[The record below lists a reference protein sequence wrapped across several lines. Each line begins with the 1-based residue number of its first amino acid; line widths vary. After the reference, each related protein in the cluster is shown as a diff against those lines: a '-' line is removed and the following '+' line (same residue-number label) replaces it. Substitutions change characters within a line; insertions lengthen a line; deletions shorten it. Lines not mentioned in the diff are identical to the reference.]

1 MSIAIDW
8 QSLHLLRPWWLL
20 ALLPAVW
27 LTWRSWRIQNSQSDW
42 SNVVDAALLPHLL
55 DNDQSPRR
63 RYWPLLLL
71 TAWIIATL
79 AISGPA
85 WKKQPQPLYMQASAL
100 VILLDL
106 SRSMDANDITPSRL
120 THARHKIL
128 DILAQRK
135 EGQTGLVVYTDHAYV
150 VSPLTD
156 DNRTI
161 ANLVPALSS
170 DIMPSQG
177 SRLSVAIQRANK
189 LLDDAGFQAAQ
200 LLVISDGVSDEHAY
214 TLAQQL
220 AEKSRTLSVLAVGNR
235 QGSPIPLESGG
246 FLKDN
251 HGAIVIS
258 KADHPSLQRLAAAGA
273 GRYAP
278 LRYDESDLE
287 ILFPTTQQPLNAGRE
302 SEQQQ
307 SQQQWRDEGVWL
319 LFPLLIIGAFSF
331 RRGWL
336 FSVLFCA
343 LLLPPQVS
351 YALEWNNLWQSR
363 DQQAAKAMQQQ
374 QFPQAAEQFDDPLWR
389 ATALYR
395 AGEYSQAAALFGQQN
410 SADSLYNRG
419 NALAKSGN
427 FPEAIKAYEAALK
440 QNPDHQDS
448 QFNLQLLQ
456 SLMEQQQQQDQ
467 PSNSDQQD
475 DQGEQQA
482 GESTQQGEQGEPQ
495 SQPGDASGESSGE
508 PQPPE
513 SATEQPPS
521 ESAQNS
527 AEQQDVSEQS
537 EASEQPQQSETET
550 AESDQPHS
558 EASPQSELETEGEEH
573 AQYLQQWLRRIPDDP
588 GGLLRRKF
596 EQQHQQQQPQQPE
609 NHQPW

>member
-1 MSIAIDW
+1 MSLAIDW

-20 ALLPAVW
+20 ALLPALW
-27 LTWRSWRIQNSQSDW
+27 LTWRSWRAQNSQSDW
-42 SNVVDAALLPHLL
+42 SKVVDAELLPHLL
-55 DNDQSPRR
+55 DNNPTSRR

-85 WKKQPQPLYMQASAL
+85 WKKQPQPLYLQESAL

-128 DILAQRK
+128 DILAQRQ

-214 TLAQQL
+214 TLAKQL
-220 AEKSRTLSVLAVGNR
+220 AAKQRTLSVLAIGNR
-235 QGSPIPLESGG
+235 QGSPIPLPSGG
-246 FLKDN
+246 FLKDSQ
-251 HGAIVIS
+251 GAIVIS

-273 GRYAP
+273 GRYSP
-278 LRYDESDLE
+278 LRYDDSDLKT
-287 ILFPTTQQPLNAGRE
+287 LFPANQQPLDAGHE
-302 SEQQQ
+302 SEQQT
-307 SQQQWRDEGVWL
+307 QQQWRDEGVWL
-319 LFPLLIIGAFSF
+319 LLPLLIIGALAF

-343 LLLPPQVS
+343 LLMPPQMS
-351 YALEWNNLWQSR
+351 YAQEWDSLWQSR

-374 QFPQAAEQFDDPLWR
+374 QFQQAAEQFDDPLWR

-395 AGEYSQAAALFGQQN
+395 AGDYQQAAELFGQYN
-410 SADSLYNRG
+410 SADSHYNQG
-419 NALAKSGN
+419 NALAKAGKLS
-427 FPEAIKAYEAALK
+427 EAIKAYEAALK
-440 QNPDHQDS
+440 QDPDHQDS
-448 QFNLQLLQ
+448 QYNLQLLQ
-456 SLMEQQQQQDQ
+456 SLMEQQQDQ
-467 PSNSDQQD
+467 PSDSEQQA

-482 GESTQQGEQGEPQ
+482 QESQQQGEQGEPQ
-495 SQPGDASGESSGE
+495 SPSGEASGEQSGE
-508 PQPPE
+508 PPTPE
-513 SATEQPPS
+513 SGAEQPPS
-521 ESAQNS
+521 EPSPS
-527 AEQQDVSEQS
+527 STEQQ
-537 EASEQPQQSETET
+537 EASEQAEATEQPQPSTGEATESDQQQSEPV
-550 AESDQPHS
+550 S
-558 EASPQSELETEGEEH
+558 QSELETEGEEQ

-596 EQQHQQQQPQQPE
+596 EQQHQQQQQQPQQPE
-609 NHQPW
+609 NHTPW

>member
-20 ALLPAVW
+20 ALLPALW
-27 LTWRSWRIQNSQSDW
+27 LTWRSWRAQNSQSDW
-42 SNVVDAALLPHLL
+42 SKVVDAELLPHLL
-55 DNDQSPRR
+55 DNDQTTQR

-170 DIMPSQG
+170 EIMPSQG
-177 SRLSVAIQRANK
+177 SQLSVAIQRANK
-189 LLDDAGFQAAQ
+189 LLDDAGFQQAQ
-200 LLVISDGVSDEHAY
+200 LLVISDGVSDEQAY
-214 TLAQQL
+214 TLAKQL
-220 AEKSRTLSVLAVGNR
+220 ATKNRRLSVLGVGNR
-235 QGSPIPLESGG
+235 QGSPIPLKSGG
-246 FLKDN
+246 FLKDSR
-251 HGAIVIS
+251 GAIVIS

-273 GRYAP
+273 GRYSP
-278 LRYDESDLE
+278 LRYDESDLKT
-287 ILFPTTQQPLNAGRE
+287 LFPASQQPLNAGRE
-302 SEQQQ
+302 SERQQ
-307 SQQQWRDEGVWL
+307 SQQQWHDEGIWL
-319 LFPLLIIGAFSF
+319 LLPLLLIGAFAF

-343 LLLPPQVS
+343 LLLQPQMS
-351 YALEWNNLWQSR
+351 YALAWDNLWQSP

-374 QFPQAAEQFDDPLWR
+374 QFQQAAEQFDDPLWR

-395 AGEYSQAAALFGQQN
+395 AGDYQQAAELFGQQN
-410 SADSLYNRG
+410 SVDSLYNQG
-419 NALAKSGN
+419 NALAKAGKLS
-427 FPEAIKAYEAALK
+427 EAIKAYESALK

-456 SLMEQQQQQDQ
+456 SLMEQQQDQ
-467 PSNSDQQD
+467 PSDSEQQG

-482 GESTQQGEQGEPQ
+482 GDSPQQGEQGEPQ
-495 SQPGDASGESSGE
+495 SQPGDTSGEQSKE
-508 PQPPE
+508 TQPPE
-513 SATEQPPS
+513 SAAEQPPS
-521 ESAQNS
+521 ESTQNS
-527 AEQQDVSEQS
+527 TEQQDAAEQS
-537 EASEQPQQSETET
+537 EATEQPQQSDTEAT
-550 AESDQPHS
+550 KSDQQQNQQ
-558 EASPQSELETEGEEH
+558 ALQSELDTEGEEQ

-596 EQQHQQQQPQQPE
+596 EQQHQQQPQQPE